1 MSGEKAD
8 LHSFDY
14 IYRAVLAKR
23 SGSVSRLAPRG
34 KAMVLQR
41 GGWASSF
48 SLQGEKQYWPARICG
63 LASIVW
69 GGGLCALHLHHATE
83 AHEGH
88 GKETR

>member
-1 MSGEKAD
+1 
-8 LHSFDY
+8 
-14 IYRAVLAKR
+14 
-23 SGSVSRLAPRG
+23 
-34 KAMVLQR
+34 MVLQR

-69 GGGLCALHLHHATE
+69 GGGLCSLHLHHATE